1 MEPADIRVLVI
12 DDEDAVRKL
21 LCHFLEDSG
30 FAVTA
35 ARSGEE
41 ALELVTAHPF
51 HAAIVDIRLP
61 DMDGD
66 EFIRRAHAVRP
77 GIRYLIHTGSL
88 EYSITEE
95 LAAIGISEE
104 HIIYKPVRDMRSISS
119 IIVQTLKGVSRERP
133 GGDS

>member
-1 MEPADIRVLVI
+1 MEPAGIRVLVI

-30 FAVTA
+30 FEVTA

-41 ALELVTAHPF
+41 ALELVTAGEF
-51 HAAIVDIRLP
+51 QAAIVDIRLP

-66 EFIRRAHAVRP
+66 EFIRRANALRP

-88 EYSITEE
+88 EYTITDD
-95 LAAIGISEE
+95 LAAIGIAAE
-104 HIIYKPVRDMRSISS
+104 HIIYKPVRDMRQIST
-119 IIVQTLKGVSRERP
+119 IIMRSL
-133 GGDS
+133 GDDRR